1 MSNGSRSTGETKVRI
16 LVADRYTAVRSA
28 VKALLQNE
36 LGLDVIG
43 EACDSLELLAQIEAQ
58 HPDVVLLE
66 WELPGQP
73 AAELL
78 AILRALDPQ
87 QLKIIVLGS
96 YPDQHQDAL
105 AAGADYFVSKSDRPK
120 RLLTAVRVIQVEGG

>member
-1 MSNGSRSTGETKVRI
+1 MRI
-16 LVADRYTAVRSA
+16 LIADRCAAVRSA

-36 LGLDVIG
+36 LGLDVTG
-43 EACDSLELLAQIEAQ
+43 EACDSQELLAQIETK

-66 WELPGQP
+66 WELPGQS

-87 QLKIIVLGS
+87 KLKVIVLGS
-96 YPDQHQDAL
+96 YPEQEQDAL
-105 AAGADYFVSKSDRPK
+105 AAGADYFVGKSDRPK
-120 RLLTAVRVIQVEGG
+120 RLLTAVRIMQVEGG